1 MSSYYYPAYEYTA
14 PTEGY
19 DPPVY
24 PSVHPFQRQMEI
36 VKEYHS
42 IKTIHPAVKALE
54 QPPAEYQML
63 KTVMTNQYK
72 LMLGRS
78 RNIADCE
85 ITVFE
90 AAFMV
95 LMQDAKAHHGAL
107 YLFVEEILGL
117 KLVAQPQKQE
127 VLKEALKIHSLLL
140 NLAAST
146 VDQHTSTT
154 HPMPS
159 KEASSTYNR
168 PDGYG
173 YGKTTVLESNPS
185 MPRHTNDVRTS
196 AKERTSSSTADF
208 DRELGFNDKAKPDLA
223 SYMDNPRLSK
233 LFNLYENAKKEF
245 QTSNPSSDEYLK
257 VTKFLRDTAENCIQ
271 YLSSINAEDARL
283 DELRETFVVASTVMT
298 KNMGGLRRRFDY
310 DWNNT
315 PKGPS
320 MPTSMSRREKKKLS
334 RMQRWS
340 YDGKEQSGAALRDD

>member
-1 MSSYYYPAYEYTA
+1 MTITNRKA

-140 NLAAST
+140 NCSYYRLREDINYLLELTVVVAAST

-173 YGKTTVLESNPS
+173 YGKTTVLESS
-185 MPRHTNDVRTS
+185 
-196 AKERTSSSTADF
+196 
-208 DRELGFNDKAKPDLA
+208 
-223 SYMDNPRLSK
+223 
-233 LFNLYENAKKEF
+233 
-245 QTSNPSSDEYLK
+245 EY
-257 VTKFLRDTAENCIQ
+257 
-271 YLSSINAEDARL
+271 
-283 DELRETFVVASTVMT
+283 
-298 KNMGGLRRRFDY
+298 
-310 DWNNT
+310 
-315 PKGPS
+315 
-320 MPTSMSRREKKKLS
+320 
-334 RMQRWS
+334 
-340 YDGKEQSGAALRDD
+340 